1 MGIQSDQLVYDYL
14 SRVGD
19 LAQATTLT
27 AAERARLV
35 TTLRQTIDSRRGR
48 DSGSSLRAEKAAME
62 KILAGIGTPAEVVRE
77 AVHGGVP
84 ERPAHA
90 GGRAEPRPGPSVP
103 QQAGPPPVENR
114 PGAEAGSED
123 WWRASG
129 SWGVPELGPGG
140 VPPLNGASI
149 GELPGWRATYE
160 ADFLDPDAEER
171 AARVPEQRQPG
182 EDEEDGDEAETEAA
196 PARPRGFRLRRPA
209 PPAAE
214 EAVTPARRRSVPL
227 LETLAL
233 LVLVAAAV
241 LGLWYLALAGWAVA
255 YVGRRLGVRINHVAG
270 LWLPL
275 AVAVLCGISLYVQA
289 HGQASGH
296 HLTDAQFQAALR
308 STTALWLRLAS
319 GTSAAFLAWRISR
332 S

>member
-35 TTLRQTIDSRRGR
+35 TTLRQTIDSRRGS
-48 DSGSSLRAEKAAME
+48 DPGSSLRAEKAATE

-84 ERPAHA
+84 ETRAPARPA
-90 GGRAEPRPGPSVP
+90 PSGPQVP
-103 QQAGPPPVENR
+103 QQAGPPAAEYDA
-114 PGAEAGSED
+114 GADA
-123 WWRASG
+123 WWRTSG
-129 SWGVPELGPGG
+129 GLGVPELGPGG
-140 VPPLNGASI
+140 VPPLSGASI

-171 AARVPEQRQPG
+171 AARVPGQRPG
-182 EDEEDGDEAETEAA
+182 EDAEDEEEAPPEAA
-196 PARPRGFRLRRPA
+196 PARRRGFRLRRPA
-209 PPAAE
+209 APAAPAPPAA
-214 EAVTPARRRSVPL
+214 APAPRRPVPL

-255 YVGRRLGVRINHVAG
+255 YVGRRLGTRVNHVAG

-275 AVAVLCGISLYVQA
+275 AVAVLCGVSLYVQA
-289 HGQASGH
+289 HGQPVGH

-308 STTALWLRLAS
+308 STAALWLRLAA